1 MEKIAV
7 ISDIHGNIPALESVL
22 ADINSKNIRRII
34 CLGDIVGKG
43 PQSSMAIKMIE
54 KHCESVV
61 RGNWDDFFP
70 KPQESAVI
78 KWHQNQVTKEQMNYL
93 KELPFSVEFMMS
105 GKLVRMFH
113 ASPRSEYERI
123 RPGDPLERRLSMF
136 ENTELTQ
143 NISENR
149 EADVV
154 CYGDI
159 HDAFQQHIKGKTL
172 CNAGS
177 VGNPLDLTQA
187 SYAILEGEYGQQENG
202 VFSIQLVRV
211 PYDIDLSI
219 QLAREA
225 EMPELQEYIQ
235 ELTTA
240 QYRGLKNRADN
251 RHPQ

>member
-22 ADINSKNIRRII
+22 HDIDSRNIKRII
-34 CLGDIVGKG
+34 CLGDLVGKG
-43 PQSSMAIKMIE
+43 PQSSMAIQIIQE
-54 KHCESVV
+54 RCESVI

-70 KPQESAVI
+70 KPQKSNTI
-78 KWHQNQVTKEQMNYL
+78 KWHQNQLTEQQMNYL

-113 ASPRSEYERI
+113 ASPRDVYERI
-123 RPGDPLERRLSMF
+123 QPWDTFDRRLSMF
-136 ENTELTQ
+136 HNTDSTEN
-143 NISENR
+143 IAGKR
-149 EADVV
+149 EPDVV
-154 CYGDI
+154 CYGDV
-159 HDAFQQHIKGKTL
+159 HNAYQQIIKGKIL

-187 SYAILEGEYGQQENG
+187 SYAILEGEYNQTTHG

-211 PYDIDLSI
+211 PYDIELSI
-219 QLAREA
+219 QIAREA
-225 EMPELQEYIQ
+225 EMPELEEYIQ

-240 QYRGLKNRADN
+240 KYRGRKK
-251 RHPQ
+251 

>member
-22 ADINSKNIRRII
+22 SDIDSRNIKRII
-34 CLGDIVGKG
+34 CLGDLVGKG
-43 PQSSMAIKMIE
+43 PQSSMAIQIIQ
-54 KHCESVV
+54 KHCERVI

-70 KPQESAVI
+70 KPQEADTI
-78 KWHQNQVTKEQMNYL
+78 KWHQNQLTKHQMDYL
-93 KELPFSVEFMMS
+93 KDLPFSVEFMMS

-113 ASPRSEYERI
+113 ASPRSVYERI
-123 RPGDPLERRLSMF
+123 QPWDSLERRLSMF
-136 ENTELTQ
+136 ENTACTE
-143 NISENR
+143 NIEGKR
-149 EADVV
+149 EPDVV

-159 HDAFQQHIKGKTL
+159 HNAYQQNIKGKTL
-172 CNAGS
+172 CNVGS

-187 SYAILEGEYGQQENG
+187 SYAILEGEYNQTEKG

-211 PYDIDLSI
+211 PYDIELSI

-225 EMPELQEYIQ
+225 AMPELAEYIQ

-240 QYRGLKNRADN
+240 KYRGLNK
-251 RHPQ
+251 